1 MKVEPTVYVRLL
13 FGALVSI
20 SSFLRS
26 PQRHWPTMLL
36 NITVKLEP
44 ELPHFKVIKNTQ
56 LKPLL
61 TFFQFKDS
69 SWTARDISPSIS
81 KAIDC
86 LSYGNRE
93 VSFLLD
99 LPMARAVLRKIA
111 FHFAIGQKRLLLLNW
126 FVATVPSWWYV
137 FNNLHIKLE
146 LAIWKLDQSTQGLW
160 NVEIWR
166 GITSRT
172 LFLNLGGLTQD
183 HTALHSTD
191 SRF

>member
-1 MKVEPTVYVRLL
+1 MISKSEWEGSLRLQSDPLKSCFACALFSRLQFVFMACVIPLPKKELRKFNILNSPWNEIHQSHLVPFDSDKWKGSLNLKPTEMKVEPTVYVRLL

-56 LKPLL
+56 LKPLI

-69 SWTARDISPSIS
+69 SWTARDILPSIS

-86 LSYGNRE
+86 LSYGNGE
-93 VSFLLD
+93 VSF
-99 LPMARAVLRKIA
+99 
-111 FHFAIGQKRLLLLNW
+111 
-126 FVATVPSWWYV
+126 
-137 FNNLHIKLE
+137 
-146 LAIWKLDQSTQGLW
+146 
-160 NVEIWR
+160 
-166 GITSRT
+166 
-172 LFLNLGGLTQD
+172 
-183 HTALHSTD
+183 
-191 SRF
+191 